1 MEQCSA
7 PGTDSN
13 MSKMSS
19 CLEQDGEGFTIYARA
34 LESQACNILPLLL
47 SCSVRMCEKTV
58 TGIEKVLLA
67 TRKISISK
75 RKKQL
80 PPAAAGGAILSWR
93 VSSCNVYF
101 SSWWFFFFFLLCGNL
116 TSHWFQ
122 SPLRLQVSVLSV
134 LLRDLD

>member
-67 TRKISISK
+67 MRKISISK
-75 RKKQL
+75 RKNNCLQQQQEEQFY
-80 PPAAAGGAILSWR
+80 PGG
-93 VSSCNVYF
+93 Y
-101 SSWWFFFFFLLCGNL
+101 LLVMF
-116 TSHWFQ
+116 T
-122 SPLRLQVSVLSV
+122 SVLGGFFSFSFSV
-134 LLRDLD
+134 AISLPIGSSHL

>member
-75 RKKQL
+75 RKNNCLQQQQEEQFY
-80 PPAAAGGAILSWR
+80 PGG
-93 VSSCNVYF
+93 C
-101 SSWWFFFFFLLCGNL
+101 LLVMF
-116 TSHWFQ
+116 T
-122 SPLRLQVSVLSV
+122 SVLGGFFSFSFSV
-134 LLRDLD
+134 AISLPIGSSHL